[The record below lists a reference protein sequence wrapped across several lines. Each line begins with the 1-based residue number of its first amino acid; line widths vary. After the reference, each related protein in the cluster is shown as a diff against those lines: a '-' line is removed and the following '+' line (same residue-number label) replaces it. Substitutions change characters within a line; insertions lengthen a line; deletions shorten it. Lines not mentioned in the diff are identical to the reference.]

1 MAYLLMIVDAY
12 VQEVQLYSNT
22 YKDHIHFYHWGIM
35 FRKALYELPRN
46 EQFGDVEPQK
56 EEKPCI

>member
-1 MAYLLMIVDAY
+1 MSYLNLIG
-12 VQEVQLYSNT
+12 
-22 YKDHIHFYHWGIM
+22 HIHFYHWGIM